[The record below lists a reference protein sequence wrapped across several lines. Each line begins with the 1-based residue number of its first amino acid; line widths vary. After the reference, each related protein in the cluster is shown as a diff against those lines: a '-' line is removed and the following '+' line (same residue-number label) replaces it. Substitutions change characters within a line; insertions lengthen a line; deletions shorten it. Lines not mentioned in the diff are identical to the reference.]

1 MPTAVERLLDSFLKL
16 AGFGDRREQDV
27 LNDAFLKIDGD
38 LLKLS
43 SANADTFVKLEHN
56 HALKLDFDVIGD
68 AFIKL
73 GRSFDHFALAG
84 ARLDD
89 FVLKVTGATSGV
101 FAAPAV
107 AAEGAPNPQADF
119 LKLDGTLK
127 TSATDLKILGTDF
140 LKLDTSPNLETFQ
153 LKIKG
158 VSNDFLKLSG
168 DMAANGDAFHKLGDD
183 FLKLGGN
190 FENPSPLDFAYKEL
204 GGELNTVGS
213 QFGVL
218 STDFLNLVPAV
229 QAGGGG
235 GTGLTASDSFVKLS
249 VGLDLMTLSQDFH
262 KLDIALGEVGD
273 GAAAVI
279 GDLFRQSFAVG
290 GGHGTG

>member
-73 GRSFDHFALAG
+73 SRSFDHIALAG
-84 ARLDD
+84 ALVDD
-89 FVLKVTGATSGV
+89 FVLKLTGATSGV
-101 FAAPAV
+101 FTAAAV
-107 AAEGAPNPQADF
+107 VGDGAPNPQADF

-140 LKLDTSPNLETFQ
+140 LKLDTSPNLDVFQ
-153 LKIKG
+153 LKIRG

-168 DMAANGDAFHKLGDD
+168 DMAANGEAFHKLGDD
-183 FLKLGGN
+183 FLKLGDVK
-190 FENPSPLDFAYKEL
+190 NPSPLDFAYKEL

-213 QFGVL
+213 QFGAL
-218 STDFLNLVPAV
+218 SADFLNLVPAV

-235 GTGLTASDSFVKLS
+235 GTGVTASDGFVKLS

-273 GAAAVI
+273 GAAAVV

>member
-73 GRSFDHFALAG
+73 SRSFDHIALAG
-84 ARLDD
+84 ALVDD
-89 FVLKVTGATSGV
+89 FVLKLTGATSGV
-101 FAAPAV
+101 FTAASV
-107 AAEGAPNPQADF
+107 VGDGVPNQQADF

-140 LKLDTSPNLETFQ
+140 LKLDTSPNLEVFQ
-153 LKIKG
+153 LKIRG
-158 VSNDFLKLSG
+158 VSDDFLKLSG
-168 DMAANGDAFHKLGDD
+168 DMAANRDSFLKLGDD

-190 FENPSPLDFAYKEL
+190 VENPSPLDFAYKEL
-204 GGELNTVGS
+204 GGELNAVGS
-213 QFGVL
+213 QFGAL
-218 STDFLNLVPAV
+218 STDFFNLVPAV

-235 GTGLTASDSFVKLS
+235 GSGVTASDGFVKLS

-262 KLDIALGEVGD
+262 KLDVALGEVGD
-273 GAAAVI
+273 GAAAVV
-279 GDLFRQSFAVG
+279 GDLFRQSFGG

>member
-1 MPTAVERLLDSFLKL
+1 
-16 AGFGDRREQDV
+16 
-27 LNDAFLKIDGD
+27 
-38 LLKLS
+38 
-43 SANADTFVKLEHN
+43 VKLEHN

-73 GRSFDHFALAG
+73 SRSFDHIALAG
-84 ARLDD
+84 ALVDD

-101 FAAPAV
+101 FAAPAA

-140 LKLDTSPNLETFQ
+140 LKLDTSPNLEAFQ

-213 QFGVL
+213 QFAAL

-235 GTGLTASDSFVKLS
+235 GTGVTASDGLKLS
-249 VGLDLMTLSQDFH
+249 VGADFMTLSQDFH
-262 KLDIALGEVGD
+262 KLNIALGEVGD
-273 GAAAVI
+273 VAAAVV
-279 GDLFRQSFAVG
+279 GDLFRQSFG
-290 GGHGTG
+290 GGGGSGHGIG